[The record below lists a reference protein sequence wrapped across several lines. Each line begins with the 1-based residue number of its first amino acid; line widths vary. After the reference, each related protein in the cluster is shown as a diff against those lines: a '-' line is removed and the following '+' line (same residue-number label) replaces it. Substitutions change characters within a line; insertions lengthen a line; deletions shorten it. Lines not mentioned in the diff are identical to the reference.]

1 MFTPA
6 LSLSSYGKL
15 LGTSVYAKVFANTFE
30 ISATVTLLAL
40 VLGYP
45 LAFVLATAGPRTSR
59 LMLGAI
65 IVPLWTSVLVR
76 TYAWMVLLGR
86 RGLVNEGLQSLG
98 LLDAPLPLL
107 YNRLGVTIG
116 MVHVLLPFMVLPIYS
131 VMKGIDVDLLKARRT
146 WRPTGARPSCRLS
159 AAVSVRARDRLPPR
173 FVSGSGNFV
182 TPALLGGRGEMMDR
196 HAHRQPDQPV
206 LDWGLGSALA
216 VVLFAITAG
225 ILLAVSGSRK
235 RRAHAGAR
243 AVTDRARRAGAPARA
258 ASEFGPG
265 HCAARPGGPAWPAG
279 ASSADRPCGGDA
291 RVPGGAPGGRDPDLV
306 QRREVSG
313 PSRPPGWSRSGVRAL
328 LRQPR
333 VDERDGRSFEVAV
346 LTTCA
351 ATAVGTAAALAGWPF
366 RGRSLI
372 RLIVLAPLVVPSSI
386 MAIAIYGLYAQLKM
400 VGTLHGL
407 VLAGTPCWRCRSS
420 S

>member
-1 MFTPA
+1 VTRSRWTTGWLLLPALAWLGILFVYPIGRLFYASVFTPA
-6 LSLSSYGKL
+6 FSLSSYGKL

-131 VMKGIDVDLLKARRT
+131 VMKGIDVDLLKAAQNLGANRRQAFLRVYLPLSLSGLT
-146 WRPTGARPSCRLS
+146 TGCLL
-159 AAVSVRARDRLPPR
+159 V
-173 FVSGSGNFV
+173 FVTALGFFV
-182 TPALLGGRGEMMDR
+182 TPALLGGRGDMMIAMLIDS
-196 HAHRQPDQPV
+196 QISQL
-206 LDWGLGSALA
+206 LDWGLGAALA

-225 ILLAVSGSRK
+225 ILLAVQRF
-235 RRAHAGAR
+235 
-243 AVTDRARRAGAPARA
+243 T
-258 ASEFGPG
+258 
-265 HCAARPGGPAWPAG
+265 
-279 ASSADRPCGGDA
+279 SAERMWA
-291 RVPGGAPGGRDPDLV
+291 RVP
-306 QRREVSG
+306 
-313 PSRPPGWSRSGVRAL
+313 
-328 LRQPR
+328 
-333 VDERDGRSFEVAV
+333 
-346 LTTCA
+346 
-351 ATAVGTAAALAGWPF
+351 
-366 RGRSLI
+366 
-372 RLIVLAPLVVPSSI
+372 
-386 MAIAIYGLYAQLKM
+386 
-400 VGTLHGL
+400 
-407 VLAGTPCWRCRSS
+407 
-420 S
+420 